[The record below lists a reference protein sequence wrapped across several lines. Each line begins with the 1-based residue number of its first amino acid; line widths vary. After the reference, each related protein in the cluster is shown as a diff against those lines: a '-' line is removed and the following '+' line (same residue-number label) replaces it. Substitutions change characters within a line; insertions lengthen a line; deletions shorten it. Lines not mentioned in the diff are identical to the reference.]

1 MRLFIKRMGFLSS
14 HLNSHDTFEAFLG
27 KTRRI
32 GEWLGFLPKMLLF
45 WKKFLEKLFQLFFF
59 YFISLQEFQRDLW
72 SCFSITK
79 MLNCLNGLV
88 KTGVLWSYV
97 LVICWF
103 LITHGPAAHS
113 WHFFFRFFPN
123 SVIFWDFFP
132 QSWCWTYCI
141 TLSLAWN
148 TLELFPFFLN
158 VNSILL
164 TLWLHPA
171 GADLTILHKGDKNH

>member
-1 MRLFIKRMGFLSS
+1 
-14 HLNSHDTFEAFLG
+14 
-27 KTRRI
+27 
-32 GEWLGFLPKMLLF
+32 
-45 WKKFLEKLFQLFFF
+45 
-59 YFISLQEFQRDLW
+59 
-72 SCFSITK
+72 

-103 LITHGPAAHS
+103 LITHGPAALS

-132 QSWCWTYCI
+132 QSWCWTCCI
-141 TLSLAWN
+141 TWSLAWN

-164 TLWLHPA
+164 TLWLQVQISQYFTKEIKIISPIFQISSDNLANQGEEPLQRELFLISCGNHMCSLMKRLGSVQVFWLKPA
-171 GADLTILHKGDKNH
+171 GIVRVRWNCAARLGWN